1 MESTAGPRKR
11 QQATSSA
18 SGSVAPHLPEE
29 LVRNIL
35 LYLPSRSVH
44 RCRAVCK
51 VWLQIVS
58 DPEFA
63 VDHHRLQ
70 PTLPLICFLR
80 GGAPAGTKAETETET
95 TTGPVDVDCCVD
107 AFDLGAGGSF
117 RPVVRFTDKEER
129 CRGGFHIHG
138 SCDGLLLLSF
148 EDRFYVCN
156 PATHQWTRLSTPL
169 RASWFAGFYRH
180 DPTGEY
186 RAMFY
191 RGRWPSE
198 HEDYYIMV
206 PDSRRG
212 RGIGLPAERDGY
224 KFRGQPY
231 GPPVLRRGHLHWMP
245 RQTEAGYGILAFNTT
260 TEALTVMCPPVVR
273 EHMSLAEVGGEL
285 AMVSCG
291 NNNDTMVEL
300 WLLKDYE
307 KEIWVCKHRIRLPAA
322 VKMSTFTFDESWR
335 MFFMSEEGVVVVTPE
350 QKLVHYD
357 MNGTLLETFPCDN
370 GRHLK
375 IAPYTFKESLVRHEF
390 FEAQDCNAG
399 DHEDEPELQPPF
411 FQGL

>member
-11 QQATSSA
+11 QQAASA

-35 LYLPSRSVH
+35 LYLPSWYVH

-51 VWLQIVS
+51 DWLRIVS
-58 DPEFA
+58 DREFA

-70 PTLPLICFLR
+70 PTLPLASFLR
-80 GGAPAGTKAETETET
+80 GAAGTKAETETET
-95 TTGPVDVDCCVD
+95 SPVDCCVD
-107 AFDLGAGGSF
+107 AFDLGAAGSF

-129 CRGGFHIHG
+129 CGAGAGGFHILG

-156 PATHQWTRLSTPL
+156 PATHQWTRLPTPL

-186 RAMFY
+186 RALFY
-191 RGRWPSE
+191 RDQWPG
-198 HEDYYIMV
+198 EDYYIMV

-212 RGIGLPAERDGY
+212 RGIGLPAEKDGY

-231 GPPVLRRGHLHWMP
+231 GPPVLLRGHLHWMP
-245 RQTEAGYGILAFNTT
+245 RQTEGYGILAFNTT
-260 TEALTVMCPPVVR
+260 TEVLTVMCPPVVR
-273 EHMSLAEVGGEL
+273 EHMSLVAVGDEL

-291 NNNDTMVEL
+291 NNVTMVEL

-307 KEIWVCKHRIRLPAA
+307 NEIWVCMHRIRLPA
-322 VKMSTFTFDESWR
+322 VKVSTFSFDELWR
-335 MFFMSEEGVVVVTPE
+335 MFFMSEEGVVIVTPE

-357 MNGTLLETFPCDN
+357 MNGTLLESFPCDN
-370 GRHLK
+370 VRHLK
-375 IAPYTFKESLVRHEF
+375 IAPYTFKESLVRHAF
-390 FEAQDCNAG
+390 FEIQDCNAG
-399 DHEDEPELQPPF
+399 DHEDEPEQPPF